1 LEISFC
7 LELGRSGFDLI
18 ELDLQFFAFMF
29 YYINIEL
36 IFILVDLVTERDRE
50 IAAWKELEASLRGEV
65 ASLVNELEATKKET
79 SQKNQVIDSY

>member
-1 LEISFC
+1 
-7 LELGRSGFDLI
+7 
-18 ELDLQFFAFMF
+18 MF